1 MTYRIYGAFIA
12 SLGAA
17 TLLLASPTFA
27 ASGAAQGARMAPKHP
42 TFRSAYARPNL
53 HPRRF
58 RGAGFWGADGDYY
71 GASDGEPI
79 GNVPPASADIHHT
92 YTYDVPWDWA
102 HRYPPA
108 VAPSDRAYVTECP
121 AQTVIVPGASGEE
134 HAVNIVRCY

>member
-1 MTYRIYGAFIA
+1 MYGALIA

-17 TLLLASPTFA
+17 TLLLASQALA
-27 ASGAAQGARMAPKHP
+27 AQRAAQGARPAAKPS
-42 TFRSAYARPNL
+42 TFRAATARPNL
-53 HPRRF
+53 HQRRF
-58 RGAGFWGADGDYY
+58 RGAGFWGVDGGYY
-71 GASDGEPI
+71 GPQVDEPI
-79 GNVPPASADIHHT
+79 GNAPPASADIHHT

-121 AQTVIVPGASGEE
+121 SQTVIVPGASGKE